1 MVSVFRG
8 GLMVSVIRGGLMVS
22 VIDLLRSKLVI
33 VILTPI
39 QQFFSYIIFNEMMM
53 RSALY

>member
-1 MVSVFRG
+1 
-8 GLMVSVIRGGLMVS
+8 MVSVIRGGLMVS